1 MRVTIVGGGLQG
13 VELCWLARK
22 AGWGTL
28 LVDERPAPPAL
39 RLADVFAQCDVTKL
53 GGSGVLTRKVEHQIL
68 GTDIVIPALEN
79 AAALA
84 ALDGWCAREGM
95 LFAFDPCAYEVTSS
109 KLRSRDL
116 FLRCGTPIPQ
126 PAARADTRVF
136 PIIAKPSEGSG
147 SRGVRLLSDE
157 AELRA
162 YIPEGFDAEGWVLES
177 YCPGPSF
184 SLEICGTPGNYR
196 IFQVTDLLMDE
207 AFDCRGVVAPTGSSP
222 SFVREMEAALL
233 NLAEMLRLH
242 GLMDLEVIQAPEGM
256 RVLEID
262 ARFPSQTPTAVWLST
277 GVNLAEHLAACF
289 FPYAP
294 GSGLGAPRFARYEH
308 VLCKD
313 GGLHFRGEHIMGQFG
328 PLEPVNGFCGADE
341 ALVGGSLLS
350 GSWAATLMFAGQDA
364 EDVASRRSDCIEH
377 LRELAE
383 RQTGKTIF
391 KG

>member
-39 RLADVFAQCDVTKL
+39 RLADAFAQCDVTKL
-53 GGSGVLTRKVEHQIL
+53 GGSDVLTRKVEHQIL

-84 ALDGWCAREGM
+84 ALDGWCTRKGV
-95 LFAFDPCAYEVTSS
+95 LFAFDPFAYAVTSS

-126 PAARADTRVF
+126 PAARADTKGF

-147 SRGVRLLSDE
+147 SRGVRLLRDE

-196 IFQVTDLLMDE
+196 TFQVTDLLMDE

-222 SFVREMEAALL
+222 SFVREMEASHCLILL
-233 NLAEMLRLH
+233 KCCGCTADGFGSDYH
-242 GLMDLEVIQAPEGM
+242 TPEGYA
-256 RVLEID
+256 RTGNRCPFPEPD
-262 ARFPSQTPTAVWLST
+262 AHGCMAVH
-277 GVNLAEHLAACF
+277 GRQ
-289 FPYAP
+289 
-294 GSGLGAPRFARYEH
+294 PRGTS
-308 VLCKD
+308 
-313 GGLHFRGEHIMGQFG
+313 GGLLF
-328 PLEPVNGFCGADE
+328 PLCSGARSWRTTLRPV
-341 ALVGGSLLS
+341 
-350 GSWAATLMFAGQDA
+350 
-364 EDVASRRSDCIEH
+364 
-377 LRELAE
+377 
-383 RQTGKTIF
+383 
-391 KG
+391 

>member
-1 MRVTIVGGGLQG
+1 
-13 VELCWLARK
+13 
-22 AGWGTL
+22 
-28 LVDERPAPPAL
+28 
-39 RLADVFAQCDVTKL
+39 
-53 GGSGVLTRKVEHQIL
+53 
-68 GTDIVIPALEN
+68 
-79 AAALA
+79 
-84 ALDGWCAREGM
+84 M
-95 LFAFDPCAYEVTSS
+95 LF
-109 KLRSRDL
+109 RS
-116 FLRCGTPIPQ
+116 
-126 PAARADTRVF
+126 
-136 PIIAKPSEGSG
+136 
-147 SRGVRLLSDE
+147 
-157 AELRA
+157 
-162 YIPEGFDAEGWVLES
+162 
-177 YCPGPSF
+177 
-184 SLEICGTPGNYR
+184 
-196 IFQVTDLLMDE
+196 LLMDE

-242 GLMDLEVIQAPEGM
+242 GLMDLEVIQTPEGM

-277 GVNLAEHLAACF
+277 GINLAEHLAACF

-313 GGLHFRGEHIMGQFG
+313 GGLHFLGEHIMGQFG

>member
-1 MRVTIVGGGLQG
+1 
-13 VELCWLARK
+13 
-22 AGWGTL
+22 
-28 LVDERPAPPAL
+28 
-39 RLADVFAQCDVTKL
+39 
-53 GGSGVLTRKVEHQIL
+53 
-68 GTDIVIPALEN
+68 
-79 AAALA
+79 
-84 ALDGWCAREGM
+84 M
-95 LFAFDPCAYEVTSS
+95 LFAFDPFAYEVTSS

-242 GLMDLEVIQAPEGM
+242 GLMDLEVIQTPEGM

-313 GGLHFRGEHIMGQFG
+313 GGLHFLGEHIMGQFG

>member
-39 RLADVFAQCDVTKL
+39 RLADAFAQCDVTKL
-53 GGSGVLTRKVEHQIL
+53 GGSDVLTRKVEHQIL

-84 ALDGWCAREGM
+84 ALDGWCTRKGV
-95 LFAFDPCAYEVTSS
+95 LFAFDPFAYAVTSS

-126 PAARADTRVF
+126 PAARADTKGF

-147 SRGVRLLSDE
+147 SRGVRLLRDE

-207 AFDCRGVVAPTGSSP
+207 AFDCRGVVAPTGSLP
-222 SFVREMEAALL
+222 SSCERWKPHCLILL
-233 NLAEMLRLH
+233 KCC
-242 GLMDLEVIQAPEGM
+242 GC
-256 RVLEID
+256 
-262 ARFPSQTPTAVWLST
+262 T
-277 GVNLAEHLAACF
+277 G
-289 FPYAP
+289 
-294 GSGLGAPRFARYEH
+294 
-308 VLCKD
+308 
-313 GGLHFRGEHIMGQFG
+313 
-328 PLEPVNGFCGADE
+328 
-341 ALVGGSLLS
+341 
-350 GSWAATLMFAGQDA
+350 
-364 EDVASRRSDCIEH
+364 
-377 LRELAE
+377 
-383 RQTGKTIF
+383 
-391 KG
+391 

>member
-22 AGWGTL
+22 AGWETL
-28 LVDERPAPPAL
+28 LVDERSSPPAL

-84 ALDGWCAREGM
+84 ALLRAALDEVREDDAAAGIKHADALRPVELVGGEAQHVDVHLIDVDLHVARRLDGIG
-95 LFAFDPCAYEVTSS
+95 V
-109 KLRSRDL
+109 
-116 FLRCGTPIPQ
+116 
-126 PAARADTRVF
+126 
-136 PIIAKPSEGSG
+136 EGSG

-242 GLMDLEVIQAPEGM
+242 GLMDLEVIQTPEGM

-277 GVNLAEHLAACF
+277 GINLAEHLAACF

-313 GGLHFRGEHIMGQFG
+313 GGLHFLGEHIMGQFG

>member
-1 MRVTIVGGGLQG
+1 M
-13 VELCWLARK
+13 
-22 AGWGTL
+22 
-28 LVDERPAPPAL
+28 
-39 RLADVFAQCDVTKL
+39 
-53 GGSGVLTRKVEHQIL
+53 
-68 GTDIVIPALEN
+68 
-79 AAALA
+79 
-84 ALDGWCAREGM
+84 
-95 LFAFDPCAYEVTSS
+95 
-109 KLRSRDL
+109 
-116 FLRCGTPIPQ
+116 
-126 PAARADTRVF
+126 
-136 PIIAKPSEGSG
+136 
-147 SRGVRLLSDE
+147 
-157 AELRA
+157 
-162 YIPEGFDAEGWVLES
+162 
-177 YCPGPSF
+177 
-184 SLEICGTPGNYR
+184 
-196 IFQVTDLLMDE
+196 
-207 AFDCRGVVAPTGSSP
+207 
-222 SFVREMEAALL
+222 L
-233 NLAEMLRLH
+233 NLAEVLRLH
-242 GLMDLEVIQAPEGM
+242 GLMDLEVIQTPEGM

-294 GSGLGAPRFARYEH
+294 GPGLGAPRFARYEH

-313 GGLHFRGEHIMGQFG
+313 GGLHFLGEHIMGQFG